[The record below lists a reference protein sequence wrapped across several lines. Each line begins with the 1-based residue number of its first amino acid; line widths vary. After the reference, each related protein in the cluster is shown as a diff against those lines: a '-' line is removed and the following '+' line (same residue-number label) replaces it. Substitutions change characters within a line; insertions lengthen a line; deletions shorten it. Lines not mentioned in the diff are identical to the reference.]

1 MKKTTLI
8 TTMVI
13 FALLSLGFTTPTL
26 AEETASTIT
35 NGAGAVTLAVVI
47 EAVVKTADSVK
58 QTSENVKE
66 TVEKASETSTNVVDV
81 IDKHLDKAGN
91 AIASVAPKVK
101 AVLEQLADQLAI
113 GVEHVYGVFVTQKLY
128 EGVGGLIMVIVQWS
142 LAALALHLAFRFKG
156 GKSDNLKFDNSV
168 SKTFLI
174 AATFIGLLAL
184 LDTAF
189 GLKGD
194 IIRIANPEYYVIQDI
209 VDMTEKLT
217 KAGVK

>member
-35 NGAGAVTLAVVI
+35 NGAGAVTPAVVI

>member
-1 MKKTTLI
+1 M
-8 TTMVI
+8 
-13 FALLSLGFTTPTL
+13 
-26 AEETASTIT
+26 
-35 NGAGAVTLAVVI
+35 
-47 EAVVKTADSVK
+47 K